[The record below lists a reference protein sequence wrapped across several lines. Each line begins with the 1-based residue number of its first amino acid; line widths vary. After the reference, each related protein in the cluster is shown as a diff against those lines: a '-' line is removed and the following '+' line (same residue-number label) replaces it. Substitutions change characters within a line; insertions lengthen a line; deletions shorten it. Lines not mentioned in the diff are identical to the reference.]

1 MSQPI
6 QQGLARFRH
15 IAIEGPIGAGKSSL
29 ARRLAAH
36 MGAELMLERADEN
49 PYLERFYADAPGY
62 AFQTQVFFLFQR
74 MRQVREL
81 AQPGMFSQGNE
92 GPLPSSLDPS
102 GAGSARRDLGLSGCV
117 VSDFMLAKDALFA
130 RMNLSDE
137 EYHLYSQ
144 MYAQVAQQLPQPDL
158 VIWLQATPAVLS
170 HRIRQRGIA
179 MEQRMD
185 PAYLQRLCDAYAEY
199 FQGFEAAPLMVVNS
213 EHFNPVER
221 NDDFLALVDSLAAFE
236 GPRAVFDLSPDVSR

>member
-1 MSQPI
+1 MAQH
-6 QQGLARFRH
+6 GLERFRH

-81 AQPGMFSQGNE
+81 AQPGMFSQ
-92 GPLPSSLDPS
+92 
-102 GAGSARRDLGLSGCV
+102 AI

-144 MYAQVAQQLPQPDL
+144 MYAQVSQQLPQPDL
-158 VIWLQATPAVLS
+158 VIWLQATPPTLTQ
-170 HRIRQRGIA
+170 RIRQRGIA
-179 MEQRMD
+179 MEQRID
-185 PAYLQRLCDAYAEY
+185 PAYLQRLCDAYVDF
-199 FQGFEAAPLMVVNS
+199 FQGFDAAPLMVVNS

-221 NDDFLALVDSLAAFE
+221 SRDFHALVDALAAFE
-236 GPRAVFDLSPDVSR
+236 GARTVFDLSSAGPG

>member
-1 MSQPI
+1 M
-6 QQGLARFRH
+6 QQGLERFRH

-81 AQPGMFSQGNE
+81 AQPGMFSQ
-92 GPLPSSLDPS
+92 P
-102 GAGSARRDLGLSGCV
+102 V
-117 VSDFMLAKDALFA
+117 VSDFMLAKDSLFA

-137 EYHLYSQ
+137 EYHLYGQ
-144 MYAQVAQQLPQPDL
+144 MYAQVSNQLPQPDL
-158 VIWLQATPAVLS
+158 VIWLQATPATLLQ
-170 HRIRQRGIA
+170 RIRQRGIA
-179 MEQRMD
+179 MEQRISAD
-185 PAYLQRLCDAYAEY
+185 YLQKLCDAYADY
-199 FQGFEAAPLMVVNS
+199 FQSFEAAPLMVVNS
-213 EHFNPVER
+213 EHFNPVAREH
-221 NDDFLALVDSLAAFE
+221 DFHALVDALTTFQ
-236 GPRAVFDLSPDVSR
+236 GPRVMFELPGASPG

>member
-1 MSQPI
+1 MTRA
-6 QQGLARFRH
+6 GLERFRH

-36 MGAELMLERADEN
+36 LGAELMLERPEEN
-49 PYLERFYADAPGY
+49 PYLERFYADLPGY

-81 AQPGMFSQGNE
+81 AQPGMFSQ
-92 GPLPSSLDPS
+92 
-102 GAGSARRDLGLSGCV
+102 AI

-144 MYAQVAQQLPQPDL
+144 MYAQVSAQLPQPDL
-158 VIWLQATPAVLS
+158 VIWLQATPPTLIQ
-170 HRIRQRGIA
+170 RIKQRGIA
-179 MEQRMD
+179 MEQRISAD
-185 PAYLQRLCDAYAEY
+185 YLHKLCDAYADH
-199 FQGFEAAPLMVVNS
+199 FQTFDGDALLVVNT
-213 EHFNPVER
+213 EHFNPVAR
-221 NDDFLALVDSLAAFE
+221 DDHFNALLDALSTFE
-236 GPRAVFDLSPDVSR
+236 GRRVVLDPPPPVQG

>member
-1 MSQPI
+1 MMQP
-6 QQGLARFRH
+6 GLERFRH

-29 ARRLAAH
+29 ARRLATH
-36 MGAELMLERADEN
+36 LGAELMLERPDDN

-81 AQPGMFSQGNE
+81 AQPGMFSQ
-92 GPLPSSLDPS
+92 
-102 GAGSARRDLGLSGCV
+102 AV

-144 MYAQVAQQLPQPDL
+144 MYAQVSNQLPQPDL
-158 VIWLQATPAVLS
+158 VIWLQATPATLIQ
-170 HRIRQRGIA
+170 RIKQRGIQ
-179 MEQRMD
+179 MEQRISVD
-185 PAYLQRLCDAYAEY
+185 YLQQLCDAYADH
-199 FQGFEAAPLMVVNS
+199 FQSFDAAPLMVVNS
-213 EHFNPVER
+213 ENFNPVVRES
-221 NDDFLALVDSLAAFE
+221 DFNALVEALSTFE
-236 GPRAVFDLSPDVSR
+236 GRRAVFDLSGRAPG

>member
-1 MSQPI
+1 MSQP
-6 QQGLARFRH
+6 GLERFRH

-36 MGAELMLERADEN
+36 LGAELMLEKAEEN
-49 PYLERFYADAPGY
+49 PYLERFYSDVPGY

-81 AQPGMFSQGNE
+81 AQPGLMT
-92 GPLPSSLDPS
+92 P
-102 GAGSARRDLGLSGCV
+102 AV

-144 MYAQVAQQLPQPDL
+144 MYAQVSAQLPQPDL
-158 VIWLQATPAVLS
+158 VVWLQATPPTLIQ
-170 HRIRQRGIA
+170 RIKQRGIA
-179 MEQRMD
+179 MEQRIS
-185 PAYLQRLCDAYAEY
+185 PEYLQKLCDAYADY
-199 FQGFEAAPLMVVNS
+199 FQSFDGAPLMVVNS
-213 EHFNPVER
+213 ENFNPVER
-221 NDDFLALVDSLAAFE
+221 DADFHALVDALAQFRGA
-236 GPRAVFDLSPDVSR
+236 RAMFDLRQLGSR

>member
-1 MSQPI
+1 MATP
-6 QQGLARFRH
+6 GLERFRH

-36 MGAELMLERADEN
+36 LGAELMLERAEEN
-49 PYLERFYADAPGY
+49 PYLERFYADVPGY

-81 AQPGMFSQGNE
+81 AQPGLLA
-92 GPLPSSLDPS
+92 P
-102 GAGSARRDLGLSGCV
+102 AV

-144 MYAQVAQQLPQPDL
+144 MYAQVSAQLPQPDL
-158 VIWLQATPAVLS
+158 VIWLQASPPTLVQ
-170 HRIRQRGIA
+170 RIRQRGIH
-179 MEQRMD
+179 MEQRIV
-185 PAYLQRLCDAYAEY
+185 PEYLQKLCDAYADY
-199 FQGFEAAPLMVVNS
+199 FQSFDAAPLMVVNS
-213 EHFNPVER
+213 EHFNPVDREG
-221 NDDFLALVDSLAAFE
+221 DFLAFVQALTRFE
-236 GPRAVFDLSPDVSR
+236 GPRAMFELQAPSAP

>member
-1 MSQPI
+1 MQQPNTR
-6 QQGLARFRH
+6 GLERFRH

-29 ARRLAAH
+29 ARRLGAH
-36 MGAELMLERADEN
+36 IGAELMLERADEN

-81 AQPGMFSQGNE
+81 AQPGMFSQ
-92 GPLPSSLDPS
+92 
-102 GAGSARRDLGLSGCV
+102 AV
-117 VSDFMLAKDALFA
+117 VSDFMLDKDALFA

-144 MYAQVAQQLPQPDL
+144 MYAQVSQQLPKPDL
-158 VIWLQATPAVLS
+158 VIWLQATPATLTQ
-170 HRIRQRGIA
+170 RIRQRGIA
-179 MEQRMD
+179 MEQRID
-185 PAYLQRLCDAYAEY
+185 PLYLQRLCDAYGDF
-199 FQGFEAAPLMVVNS
+199 FQGFDAAPLMVVNS

-221 NDDFLALVDSLAAFE
+221 TQDFQALVEALAAFE
-236 GPRAVFDLSPDVSR
+236 GRRAVFDLSPE

>member
-1 MSQPI
+1 MT
-6 QQGLARFRH
+6 QGMPHPLSRFRH
-15 IAIEGPIGAGKSSL
+15 VAIEGPIGAGKSSL

-81 AQPGMFSQGNE
+81 AQPGMFSQ
-92 GPLPSSLDPS
+92 
-102 GAGSARRDLGLSGCV
+102 AV
-117 VSDFMLAKDALFA
+117 VSDFMLAKDAIFA

-137 EYHLYSQ
+137 EYHLYNQ

-158 VIWLQATPAVLS
+158 VIWLQATPATLTQ
-170 HRIRQRGIA
+170 RIRQRGIA
-179 MEQRMD
+179 MEQRIE
-185 PAYLQRLCDAYAEY
+185 PAYLQKLCDAYADY
-199 FQGFEAAPLMVVNS
+199 FQAFDAAPLMVVNS

-221 NDDFLALVDSLAAFE
+221 TQDFQALVSALSSFE
-236 GPRAVFDLSPDVSR
+236 GQRAVFDLSPTEPG